1 MLYALKVVEEHP
13 CFQMQDLLNN
23 FFYDYVCNFNF
34 DDDIFP
40 IIFSKK
46 YINGN
51 GKSFK
56 TTLENLRAG
65 LPKQKIKK
73 QQLYSQF
80 INNNSIEALC
90 LEKKFTPENN
100 ISWGA
105 GQGKKLN
112 DFMLNCYATKLDLS
126 PFKKAN
132 CNKKPT
138 HRFYSDFIEL
148 NGSICPFC
156 GLNSY
161 KNKFGS
167 RREDLD
173 HYLYKGKYPFAAA
186 NMWNLIPTC
195 SECNQDYKK
204 ILDVL
209 YDGNARKEAFYPY
222 GKVGGVTLKVSLKNN
237 YSKGPNDWNVVVKEK
252 ILADKEKVENWDRVY
267 GITKR
272 YKNALAQDY
281 DKWIL
286 AALIRRKEKF
296 NTILDFKKFM
306 LLNARDERKLYKKKL
321 APTSFLKQ
329 SFFVFVARSADD
341 AFIGKYMLP
350 FNADL

>member
-112 DFMLNCYATKLDLS
+112 DFMLNC
-126 PFKKAN
+126 
-132 CNKKPT
+132 
-138 HRFYSDFIEL
+138 
-148 NGSICPFC
+148 
-156 GLNSY
+156 
-161 KNKFGS
+161 
-167 RREDLD
+167 
-173 HYLYKGKYPFAAA
+173 
-186 NMWNLIPTC
+186 
-195 SECNQDYKK
+195 
-204 ILDVL
+204 
-209 YDGNARKEAFYPY
+209 
-222 GKVGGVTLKVSLKNN
+222 
-237 YSKGPNDWNVVVKEK
+237 
-252 ILADKEKVENWDRVY
+252 
-267 GITKR
+267 
-272 YKNALAQDY
+272 
-281 DKWIL
+281 
-286 AALIRRKEKF
+286 
-296 NTILDFKKFM
+296 
-306 LLNARDERKLYKKKL
+306 
-321 APTSFLKQ
+321 
-329 SFFVFVARSADD
+329 
-341 AFIGKYMLP
+341 
-350 FNADL
+350 